1 MSYIQTLSGKHFNY
15 LDIQQDD
22 IVIEDI
28 ATALSHICRFAGHL
42 PEFYSVGQHSVLTS
56 HLVPQEFAL
65 EALLHDAAEA
75 YLQDIPSPLK
85 RLLPDYLVIEAR
97 VDAAIRQKFGL
108 PTGQHPTVKYADLV
122 MLASERRDFEIDEGS
137 VWPCLEGIVPTDLFI
152 INPVRP
158 GQSYGMFINRFN
170 ELMEQRQCAA

>member
-15 LDIQQDD
+15 LNIQQDD

-42 PEFYSVGQHSVLTS
+42 PEFYSVAQHS
-56 HLVPQEFAL
+56 LVPREYAL

-85 RLLPDYLVIEAR
+85 RLLPDYQDIEAR
-97 VDAAIRQKFGL
+97 VDTAIRQKYGL
-108 PTGQHPTVKYADLV
+108 PADQHPTVKYADLV
-122 MLASERRDFEIDEGS
+122 MLASERRDFEINDGT
-137 VWPCLEGIVPTDLFI
+137 VWPCLEGVVPTDLFI

-170 ELMEQRQCAA
+170 ELIGSQS

>member
-65 EALLHDAAEA
+65 EALLHDAAKA

-85 RLLPDYLVIEAR
+85 RLLPDYQVIEAR

-108 PTGQHPTVKYADLV
+108 PTEQHPTVKYADLV
-122 MLASERRDFEIDEGS
+122 MLASERRDLGLDDGS
-137 VWPCLEGIVPTDLFI
+137 FWPVLEGIPATEMFNVIPLA
-152 INPVRP
+152 P
-158 GQSYGMFINRFN
+158 GHAYGMFMERFN
-170 ELMEQRQCAA
+170 ELSELRKCA

>member
-85 RLLPDYLVIEAR
+85 RLLPDYQVIEAR

-108 PTGQHPTVKYADLV
+108 PTEQHPTVKYADLV
-122 MLASERRDFEIDEGS
+122 MLPANAAILRLTKVPCGHASMALSRRTYSSSIQFVQAS
-137 VWPCLEGIVPTDLFI
+137 HTAC
-152 INPVRP
+152 
-158 GQSYGMFINRFN
+158 S
-170 ELMEQRQCAA
+170 

>member
-28 ATALSHICRFAGHL
+28 ATALSHICRFTGHL

-65 EALLHDAAEA
+65 EALLHDADEA

-85 RLLPDYLVIEAR
+85 RLLPDYQAIEAR

-108 PTGQHPTVKYADLV
+108 PTEQHPTVKYADLV
-122 MLASERRDFEIDEGS
+122 MLATNAEI
-137 VWPCLEGIVPTDLFI
+137 LRLTKVPFGHAS
-152 INPVRP
+152 R
-158 GQSYGMFINRFN
+158 
-170 ELMEQRQCAA
+170 ELSQRIYSLSTQFVLASHTACSSIALTS

>member
-85 RLLPDYLVIEAR
+85 RLLPDYQVIEAR

-108 PTGQHPTVKYADLV
+108 PTEQHPTVKYADLV
-122 MLASERRDFEIDEGS
+122 MLASERRDFEIDVGS
-137 VWPCLEGIVPTDLFI
+137 VWPCLEGVVPTDLFI
-152 INPVRP
+152 ITPVRP
-158 GQSYGMFINRFN
+158 GQSYGMFINRFY

>member
-15 LDIQQDD
+15 LDIQHDD

-28 ATALSHICRFAGHL
+28 ATALSHLCRFAGHL

-85 RLLPDYLVIEAR
+85 RLLPDYQVIEAR

-108 PTGQHPTVKYADLV
+108 PT
-122 MLASERRDFEIDEGS
+122 
-137 VWPCLEGIVPTDLFI
+137 
-152 INPVRP
+152 
-158 GQSYGMFINRFN
+158 
-170 ELMEQRQCAA
+170 

>member
-85 RLLPDYLVIEAR
+85 RLLPDYQVIEAR

-108 PTGQHPTVKYADLV
+108 PREQHPTVKYADLV

-137 VWPCLEGIVPTDLFI
+137 VCPCLNGIVPTDLFI

>member
-1 MSYIQTLSGKHFNY
+1 MSFIQTLSGKHFNY
-15 LDIQQDD
+15 NDIQEDA

-42 PEFYSVGQHSVLTS
+42 PEFYSVGQHSVLVS

-75 YLQDIPSPLK
+75 YMQDIPAPLK
-85 RLLPDYLVIEAR
+85 RLLPDYQVIEAR
-97 VDAAIRQKFGL
+97 VDAAIRKKFAL
-108 PTGQHPTVKYADLV
+108 PAEQHPTVKYADLV
-122 MLASERRDFEIDEGS
+122 MLASERRDFEIDDGTQ
-137 VWPCLEGIVPTDLFI
+137 WPMLDGIIPTDQFV

-158 GQSYGMFINRFN
+158 GQSYGIFMNRFN
-170 ELMEQRQCAA
+170 QLVERR

>member
-65 EALLHDAAEA
+65 EALLHDNSLTMMFNQLLIRARQGAA
-75 YLQDIPSPLK
+75 Q
-85 RLLPDYLVIEAR
+85 
-97 VDAAIRQKFGL
+97 
-108 PTGQHPTVKYADLV
+108 
-122 MLASERRDFEIDEGS
+122 
-137 VWPCLEGIVPTDLFI
+137 
-152 INPVRP
+152 
-158 GQSYGMFINRFN
+158 
-170 ELMEQRQCAA
+170 

>member
-1 MSYIQTLSGKHFNY
+1 MSFIQTLSGKHFNY
-15 LDIQQDD
+15 NDIQEDA

-42 PEFYSVGQHSVLTS
+42 PEFYSVGQHSVLVS

-75 YLQDIPSPLK
+75 YMQDIPAPLK
-85 RLLPDYLVIEAR
+85 LLLPDYQVIEAR
-97 VDAAIRQKFGL
+97 VDAAIRKKFAL
-108 PTGQHPTVKYADLV
+108 PAEQHPTVKYADLV
-122 MLASERRDFEIDEGS
+122 MLASERRDFEIDDGTQ
-137 VWPCLEGIVPTDLFI
+137 WPMLDGIIPTDQFV

-158 GQSYGMFINRFN
+158 GQSYGIFMNRFN
-170 ELMEQRQCAA
+170 QLVERR